1 MRTLA
6 FTALLLV
13 SACAPFGAGRAAV
26 ACSSNDQCAAGQLC
40 FAEGCGD
47 PGSGIVVEV
56 AGDGLASQFAQDFT
70 IDDGTLGATHDFD
83 LGAPLQIIGEF
94 QRERT
99 GNPDPTNR
107 TFYTDP
113 VRLVAT
119 GVSSMVPGIARSFEQ
134 RVDMPVRGTYE
145 MSVGAGTF
153 SVVALP
159 TDPSVP
165 PVTVSGITVRAGLET
180 PAVDFVFPSVDGAV
194 TVSGQLLKTID
205 TSVVPAVQVAL
216 QVGNA
221 IDLQAFDP
229 VTRDPLS
236 QRFPVS
242 SGQVGANGNFT
253 ITLNPAARSLNSVLF
268 VAMPRDATSITPTRE
283 FVVPTP
289 LPATLTLQLGDF
301 GPAVKVSGQAM
312 SVRNEPIANAQ
323 VVLEGTV
330 AGGGTF
336 RSRVVSTDANGVFAL
351 DTLQGQGPMTL
362 TIVPPS
368 TSTSAVTTST
378 VRVPASNG
386 PLDGVLPCDDRVSLT
401 GRLLKPDGTPA
412 ARVAVRAVE
421 QSLSSTALP
430 RPLPLDPVEGLTGD
444 DGSFSLRLDPATWR
458 LDFLPGT
465 LPLAS
470 RLITVDNQVDANG
483 SRIMSQAL
491 PSPVQ
496 LAFGRT
502 VSGTVLA
509 QVGGKSGVT
518 VPFASVRFFRVK
530 PVSGQASAIL
540 LGTTVADERGAYSIT
555 LPDAT
560 K

>member
-1 MRTLA
+1 MLA
-6 FTALLLV
+6 ALLLV
-13 SACAPFGAGRAAV
+13 VTGCFSSAGLSRAA
-26 ACSSNDQCAAGQLC
+26 CTSNEQCGTGQLC

-47 PGSGIVVEV
+47 PGTGIVVEV
-56 AGDGLASQFAQDFT
+56 AGDGLASQFAQDFP
-70 IDDGTLGATHDFD
+70 IDDGTLGASHDFD

-107 TFYTDP
+107 TFYTDA

-119 GVSSMVPGIARSFEQ
+119 GVSTLVPGIARSFEQ
-134 RVDMPVRGTYE
+134 RIDAPVRGTYE
-145 MSVGAGTF
+145 MAVGAGTF

-159 TDPSVP
+159 VDPSVP
-165 PVTVSGITVRAGLET
+165 PITVSGVAVRAGLET

-221 IDLQAFDP
+221 IDLQAYDP

-253 ITLNPAARSLNSVLF
+253 ITLNPTVRTLNSVLF

-289 LPATLTLQLGDF
+289 LPATMTLQLGDF
-301 GPAVKVSGQAM
+301 GAPVKVSGQAM
-312 SVRNEPIANAQ
+312 SVRNEVIANAQ
-323 VVLEGTV
+323 VVLEGAV
-330 AGGGTF
+330 VGGGTF

-351 DTLQGQGPMTL
+351 DTLEGLDVMTL

-368 TSTSAVTTST
+368 TSTSAVTTSK
-378 VRVPASNG
+378 VRVPASDG
-386 PLDGVLPCDDRVSLT
+386 PLDGVLPCDDRVQLT
-401 GRLLKPDGTPA
+401 GQLLKPDGTPA
-412 ARVAVRAVE
+412 AGVAVRAVE
-421 QSLSSTALP
+421 QSLSATAVR
-430 RPLPLDPVEGLTGD
+430 RPLPLDPVDGVTGD

-458 LDFLPGT
+458 LDFRPGT

-470 RLITVDNQVDANG
+470 RLVTVDNLIDSTGAKVMAQT
-483 SRIMSQAL
+483 L

-496 LAFGRT
+496 LANGRT

-509 QVGGKSGVT
+509 QVGGKAGAT

-530 PVSGQASAIL
+530 PVFGQASAIL
-540 LGTTVADERGAYSIT
+540 LGTTVADERGSYTIT